1 MSPGHAGLCRPR
13 RCPAPHPGA
22 KSPASRARQANS
34 SERQTLRWRE
44 PDSNS
49 RFRSEKR
56 GHHEPSWRSDLGGR
70 IARSLSRCT
79 TDCGS
84 KGRIWTLDPYSS
96 CPNGIGVKT
105 RFSRGVAEI
114 NTGGDEAAFI
124 LRDQRCHADAACGYR
139 AIDDLYMFIG

>member
-1 MSPGHAGLCRPR
+1 GGRDRPHA
-13 RCPAPHPGA
+13 
-22 KSPASRARQANS
+22 ASRVAQQPPGFADPSAGIETSGTAS
-34 SERQTLRWRE
+34 SQTGRWRE

-124 LRDQRCHADAACGYR
+124 LRDHRC
-139 AIDDLYMFIG
+139 